1 MGLKGD
7 LSTLALTEVFQL
19 ITSSG
24 KEGTLVVYDEKSRKE
39 IYFAKDGIR
48 LLSTGERKGHPLGE
62 LLVKKKIITP
72 TQLSQA
78 LTTQKTTDI
87 KLGEVLC
94 HLGYIK
100 QDELERIIH
109 NQIENEIYD
118 VFRWASAK
126 FEFIEGPPPTE
137 SLTLDQNPV
146 SILTLDVNSLI
157 AKINKRNQDWESVKN
172 LFNNPDSIFKL
183 TDDYEDKL
191 SEVHLTEDERLVFR
205 VVSGFKTLHDIV
217 EESSLDSFETYKA
230 IHGLKERLVIREI
243 SPEEIKNYAKQ
254 LLKEKKWEQA
264 LFFYQQAQ
272 KINPS
277 DWGVMENIAEIL
289 ERIERSNEA
298 GQKYKELAKILVD
311 KNDMILAVVA
321 YKKALSLLPADEDVY
336 TQLFNFY
343 VLQGQA
349 AEAAAIG
356 KELIKIHAKSKKVS
370 EILLLSEKIASLS
383 KSDLELRAYLAS
395 AYFQMGEY
403 TKSKEE
409 IDRAIKELPSQKTDV
424 LVRAYEKILS
434 IEPRHSDVRY
444 RLDSLH
450 KIQLEQRKKRKRLI
464 IVISVVLAVILAGGI
479 FSLRDYLIYK
489 KFLLVKKESDEIKN
503 KGEYD
508 SALIKYRSFN
518 RSFTMYTKSLV
529 QKEIDGVLL
538 LMSGKDEKIV
548 ATINVELDRLKAL
561 YQKSHA
567 MKDRNNNFDEALKMM
582 KDVEMQIAEAMKGIQ
597 NKVYSM
603 GGGPDITEKQ
613 TKNYEQFNEIV
624 KKNINETEKYL
635 KQASDLYATIQEL
648 DKTGRLDEAA
658 KAIRQLVNSYPGSNI
673 AKSAKVPVRIESNP
687 SDAEVA
693 LNGARQGRTPLKV
706 YLPVKDQVTMT
717 ITKKGFS
724 RYSKDVKSY
733 EQSYLMAVL
742 EKTAKWVFD
751 TAAPLE
757 TSPLLAGDTVFIT
770 TRDGYLKAL
779 DAETGKVKWS
789 FRTDNQTEIYSS
801 PRTNNNLILFGADD
815 NNFYAVRS
823 NAALKTYQVKTAN
836 PIRAS
841 AFFSADGN
849 TTLIGSTD
857 KNLYAI
863 GEKGA
868 ILWKYNANAKI
879 LNTGVVNKQIVY
891 IASDDGMLHAINLA
905 DGVNLW
911 TLALGGKMNT
921 PVVNENTL
929 YVGGANTAVS
939 AVDLSTHKVQWAYR
953 LRQDVS
959 APLSITGNIL
969 LIPCHD
975 GIVSALDITTQKPV
989 WQFET
994 KNSLSGGVAV
1004 SRKDGV
1010 VYFGSEDGYL
1020 YAVNLSN
1027 GKELWKY
1034 KTKNRIRSTPAIGND
1049 IIYIGSDDGCL
1060 HAVEK

>member
-7 LSTLALTEVFQL
+7 LSAVAVTEVFQL
-19 ITSSG
+19 ITASG

-39 IYFAKDGIR
+39 IYLGKDGIR

-78 LTTQKTTDI
+78 LTTQKSTDI

-100 QDELERIIH
+100 QNELEVIIH
-109 NQIENEIYD
+109 NQIENEMYD
-118 VFRWASAK
+118 IFRWFSAK

-137 SLTLDQNPV
+137 PLMLDQNPV
-146 SILTLDVNSLI
+146 SIMTLDVNSLI
-157 AKINKRNQDWESVKN
+157 AKINKRNQDWESVKD
-172 LFNNPDSIFKL
+172 LFDNPNSIFKL

-191 SEVHLTEDERLVFR
+191 SEVHLTEDERLIFR
-205 VVSGFKTLHDIV
+205 VVSGFKTLHDII
-217 EESSLDSFETYKA
+217 EESPLDSFETYKA
-230 IHGLKERLVIREI
+230 IHGLKEHLVIREI

-264 LFFYQQAQ
+264 LFFYQQAR

-289 ERIERSNEA
+289 EKLERPSEA
-298 GQKYKELAKILVD
+298 GQKYKDLAKVLAD
-311 KNDMILAVVA
+311 KNDMDLAIVA
-321 YKKALSLLPADEDVY
+321 YKKALLLLPADEDIH
-336 TQLFNFY
+336 TQLFNIWA
-343 VLQGQA
+343 LKGQA
-349 AEAAAIG
+349 SEAAAIG

-370 EILLLSEKIASLS
+370 EILSLAGKIASLS

-403 TKSKEE
+403 TKSKDE
-409 IDRAIKELPSQKTDV
+409 IDRAIKELPSQKTYA
-424 LVRAYEKILS
+424 LIRAYEKILS

-444 RLDSLH
+444 RLDSLR

-464 IVISVVLAVILAGGI
+464 MVVSAFMAVILAGGI
-479 FSLRDYLIYK
+479 FLLRDHRTYK
-489 KFLLVKKESDEIKN
+489 KFLLVKNEADEFKN
-503 KGEYD
+503 KGEYE
-508 SALIKYRSFN
+508 SALIKYRSF
-518 RSFTMYTKSLV
+518 SHSLTVYTKSSV

-538 LMSGKDEKIV
+538 MMRNKNEKISS
-548 ATINVELDRLKAL
+548 TINVELDHLRAL
-561 YQKSHA
+561 YQNVQA
-567 MKDRNNNFDEALKMM
+567 MKDRNNNFDESLKVM
-582 KDVEMQIAEAMKGIQ
+582 KDVEMQIVEAIKGIQ

-603 GGGPDITEKQ
+603 GGGPDITERQ
-613 TKNYEQFNEIV
+613 TKDYEQFLEIV
-624 KKNINETEKYL
+624 KKNINETETYL

-673 AKSAKVPVRIESNP
+673 AKSVKVPVRIESNP

-693 LNGARQGRTPLKV
+693 VNGARQGRTPLKI
-706 YLPVKDQVTMT
+706 YLPVKDSAT
-717 ITKKGFS
+717 ISVIKKGFS
-724 RYSKDVKSY
+724 RYAKEVKSY
-733 EQSYLMAVL
+733 EQSLLMVVF
-742 EKTAKWVFD
+742 EKTAKWIFD
-751 TAAPLE
+751 AGAPLE
-757 TSPLLAGDTVFIT
+757 TSPLLAGDTAFIT

-801 PRTNNNLILFGADD
+801 PRINNNLILFGADD

-823 NAALKTYQVKTAN
+823 NAALKVYQIKTAN
-836 PIRAS
+836 PVRAS
-841 AFFSADGN
+841 AFFSVDGN
-849 TTLIGSTD
+849 ITLIGSTD

-863 GEKGA
+863 GEKGV

-879 LNTGVVNKQIVY
+879 LNAGVEDKQVVY
-891 IASDDGMLHAINLA
+891 ITSDDGMLHAINLA
-905 DGVNLW
+905 DGVKLW
-911 TLALGGKMNT
+911 TVALGGKMNT
-921 PVVNENTL
+921 PVVSGNTL
-929 YVGGANTAVS
+929 YVGGANSSVF
-939 AVDLSTHKVQWAYR
+939 AVDLSTHKVQWSYR
-953 LRQDVS
+953 LSQNVN

-969 LIPCHD
+969 LVPCQD
-975 GIVSALDITTQKPV
+975 GILSALDIITRKPV

-1034 KTKNRIRSTPAIGND
+1034 KTKNRIRSIPAIGND
-1049 IIYIGSDDGCL
+1049 IVYIGSDDGCL
-1060 HAVEK
+1060 YAVEK